1 MATFANG
8 GRSKLEV
15 VRAFLKLGAMS
26 YGGPAIMG
34 IMQAEIQERRAWVS
48 RERFVE
54 GLALVNTLPGA
65 GATQLAIYLGHA
77 RAGWWGGIGA
87 GICFMLPAFV
97 IMLALTL
104 LYGHFGA
111 LPGARRVFY
120 GFNPVVVAI
129 FATAVY
135 RLGRSTIKDWKQL
148 AIAAMAASPVGVT
161 AFGIVPVLL
170 LAGAI
175 GVALYDVRRRGLVA
189 ALLIV
194 LVTGLL
200 RPGADWLGIS
210 SLPGIGCPGGPAPG
224 APSLCEV
231 GLFFLKVGAFT
242 FGGGLS
248 MLAFV
253 QDQVVNQLQWLTPQ
267 QFLDGLSLGQL
278 TPGPILML
286 AAFVGYQV
294 ASFWGAVVA
303 AVAIFLPSFV
313 LMFGAL
319 PILERMKHLAWMK
332 AALKGVGP
340 AVIGLIAQVI
350 FQMFPSAVPDP
361 LSGLLALATVSVIL
375 LWRLSPLPLMAGGA
389 AVGLV
394 LRGR

>member
-1 MATFANG
+1 MTAFAEKQS
-8 GRSKLEV
+8 RLEV
-15 VRAFLKLGAMS
+15 VRTFLKLGAMS

-34 IMQAEIQERRAWVS
+34 VMQAEIQERRAWVS

-54 GLALVNTLPGA
+54 GLALVNMLPGA
-65 GATQLAIYLGHA
+65 GAAQLAIFLGHA

-87 GICFMLPAFV
+87 GICFIFPAFL

-111 LPGARRVFY
+111 LPGARRIFY

-148 AIAAMAASPVGVT
+148 GIAALAASPIGVT

-175 GVALYDVRRRGLVA
+175 GVALYDARRRGLVA
-189 ALLIV
+189 
-194 LVTGLL
+194 GLL
-200 RPGADWLGIS
+200 VVLLTALFRPSAEWLGLS
-210 SLPGIGCPGGPAPG
+210 SLPGIGCPGGLSPD

-294 ASFWGAVVA
+294 ASFWGAAVA
-303 AVAIFLPSFV
+303 AGAIFLPSFV
-313 LMFGAL
+313 LMFGVL

-350 FQMFPSAVPDP
+350 LQMLPSAVPDL
-361 LSGLLALATVSVIL
+361 LSGLLALGTVSVVL
-375 LWRLSPLPLMAGGA
+375 LWRLHPLPLMAGGA

>member
-1 MATFANG
+1 MTAFAEKQSG
-8 GRSKLEV
+8 LEV
-15 VRAFLKLGAMS
+15 VRTFLKLGAMS

-54 GLALVNTLPGA
+54 GLALVNMLPGA

-87 GICFMLPAFV
+87 GICFILPAFL
-97 IMLALTL
+97 IMLVLTL
-104 LYGHFGA
+104 LYGQFGA
-111 LPGARRVFY
+111 LPGARRIFY

-148 AIAAMAASPVGVT
+148 GIAAVAAALVGVT

-175 GVALYDVRRRGLVA
+175 GVALYGARRRGLVA
-189 ALLIV
+189 ALLVV
-194 LVTGLL
+194 LLTGLF
-200 RPGADWLGIS
+200 RPSAEWLGVS
-210 SLPGIGCPGGPAPG
+210 SLSGIGCPGGMAPG
-224 APSLCEV
+224 APSLCQV
-231 GLFFLKVGAFT
+231 GLFFFKVGAFT
-242 FGGGLS
+242 FGGGLG
-248 MLAFV
+248 MLAFM

-294 ASFWGAVVA
+294 ASLWGAVVA
-303 AVAIFLPSFV
+303 AGAIFLPSFV
-313 LMFGAL
+313 LMFTML
-319 PILERMKHLAWMK
+319 PILERMKHLTWMK
-332 AALKGVGP
+332 AALKGAGS

-350 FQMFPSAVPDP
+350 FQMLPNAVPDP

-389 AVGLV
+389 AAGLV

>member
-1 MATFANG
+1 MTAFAEKQS
-8 GRSKLEV
+8 RLEV
-15 VRAFLKLGAMS
+15 VRTFLKLGAMS

-54 GLALVNTLPGA
+54 GLALVNMLPGA

-87 GICFMLPAFV
+87 GICFILPAFL
-97 IMLALTL
+97 IMLVLTL
-104 LYGHFGA
+104 LYGQFGA
-111 LPGARRVFY
+111 LPGARRIFY

-148 AIAAMAASPVGVT
+148 GIAAVAAALVGVT

-175 GVALYDVRRRGLVA
+175 GVALYGARRRGLVA
-189 ALLIV
+189 ALLVV
-194 LVTGLL
+194 LLTGLF
-200 RPGADWLGIS
+200 RPSAEWLGVS
-210 SLPGIGCPGGPAPG
+210 SLSGIGCPGGMAPG
-224 APSLCEV
+224 APSLCQV
-231 GLFFLKVGAFT
+231 GLFFFKVGAFT
-242 FGGGLS
+242 FGGGLG
-248 MLAFV
+248 MLAFM

-294 ASFWGAVVA
+294 ASLWGAVVA
-303 AVAIFLPSFV
+303 AGAIFLPSFV
-313 LMFGAL
+313 LMFTML
-319 PILERMKHLAWMK
+319 PILERMKHLTWMK
-332 AALKGVGP
+332 AALKGAGS

-350 FQMFPSAVPDP
+350 FQMLPNAVPDP